1 MVAAAVREASRID
14 AAMILFLITRIR
26 FWRNHCGNAKISHN
40 YFLSIL
46 SYVIQAAVAA
56 AETAVLKKRKKKRS
70 RKKKWK
76 SAAVVVTCLEEVT
89 VMAAIIR
96 PAIRHCQ
103 ARFFKLL

>member
-1 MVAAAVREASRID
+1 MAAAVREASRID

-26 FWRNHCGNAKISHN
+26 FWRNHCGTNCKISHN
-40 YFLSIL
+40 ISFCTSC
-46 SYVIQAAVAA
+46 VTQAAVAA

-103 ARFFKLL
+103 TSFFKLL